1 MSSQK
6 SVHQDETGEVYL
18 RRKLKEWYSS
28 DRPKHNCDGR
38 GSDDQLLPTYSTFE
52 FQLATA
58 SKDEI
63 QKLWNGNCEGMEK
76 HRDKPQRPKEA
87 VRIGLFIGAPGIGK
101 TRTLLELKTIVPCR
115 ENYVYVSFSGTTPS
129 APKEKHATF
138 DQMIAIRILWGSFER
153 WNSSITFQEWAA
165 KFNYEKEFKTK
176 DCLEI
181 IRKEEGPFC
190 LAIDSI
196 SRLDEMAQRA
206 CNEITELVLTS
217 QTIIFLGGTTL
228 RNDWEVAL
236 TRSSIPAKFLSLAPL
251 NNAQVSSILDTLQPP
266 YAEYF
271 NGWRTNTHLRDL
283 LLQIGGVPRLL
294 DDFVRM
300 CDEKFKGRSPPW
312 DWKQMDASLD
322 QNDRSAALG
331 PHTLSRLVK
340 DIVLQK
346 QVSRMGYVIEDSS
359 EPRTTYDRLQ
369 SQGFIQLLQG
379 DSEGSCVIFV
389 PFVRF
394 REWVITLKT
403 LRKYEVSFEVLSDFM
418 ALKVEWGYWMD
429 FEKVTAQY
437 FQLLIYMWSEEAKRD
452 PENQVTWTKFFN
464 MNIPGWRD
472 DIQFI
477 DGSPDVVTCHEKFPR
492 CGSITR
498 EPQNHDEYKFD
509 DGSVFINAASASFAD
524 VFFTCRHGKQR
535 TKCLVAIQ
543 CKLLEKT
550 AMSKRI
556 LNKLLKKTAMS
567 KRILNEE
574 VGKNGDAGDCSDM
587 LTVILVTAPYTDHGN
602 NQGESSKSTAVDRPM
617 TRKRAMEADKPK
629 EVQNYIVLDR
639 IHLQRFFPQ
648 PLRDYTF
655 RSISSGRLNINCAP
669 LDAVKKLFG
678 LSERQAKAFAEK
690 RKSTGGFASTAELPF
705 KVGPDQSALIEF

>member
-1 MSSQK
+1 MTSQQALQLSSPKSSHNMSSQE

-28 DRPKHNCDGR
+28 DRPKGNCDGR
-38 GSDDQLLPTYSTFE
+38 ANDNKLLPTYSTFE

-63 QKLWNGNCEGMEK
+63 QRLWNGNCEDMEK
-76 HRDKPQRPKEA
+76 HRDKPERPKEA

-115 ENYVYVSFSGTTPS
+115 ENYVYVSFNGITPS

-153 WNSSITFQEWAA
+153 WNSSTSITFKQWAT
-165 KFNYEKEFKTK
+165 KFDYEKEFTTI

-181 IRKEEGPFC
+181 IRKEKGPFC
-190 LAIDSI
+190 LAIDEI

-217 QTIIFLGGTTL
+217 QTIVFLGGTL

-266 YAEYF
+266 YAKYF

-300 CDEKFKGRSPPW
+300 CDKEFKDRSPPW
-312 DWKQMDASLD
+312 DWKQMDASLK
-322 QNDRSAALG
+322 QNDRITALR
-331 PHTLSRLVK
+331 PEILSRLVK
-340 DIVLQK
+340 DIVLRK
-346 QVSRMGYVIEDSS
+346 QVSRMGHVIKEDSG

-394 REWVITLKT
+394 RGWVTTLKT
-403 LRKYEVSFEVLSDFM
+403 LADQGVSFKILNDFM
-418 ALKVEWGYWMD
+418 ALKVEWGYWID

-437 FQLLIYMWSEEAKRD
+437 FQLLIYMWSEEAERE
-452 PENQVTWTKFFN
+452 PQNPVTWETFFT
-464 MNIPGWRD
+464 MDIPGWHNNV
-472 DIQFI
+472 QFI
-477 DGSPDVVTCHEKFPR
+477 DGSPDVVTCYENDK
-492 CGSITR
+492 
-498 EPQNHDEYKFD
+498 YKFD

-556 LNKLLKKTAMS
+556 LN
-567 KRILNEE
+567 EE
-574 VGKNGDAGDCSDM
+574 VGKNGDAMKDYREAFGDCSDM
-587 LTVILVTAPYTDHGN
+587 LTVILVTAPYTDHD
-602 NQGESSKSTAVDRPM
+602 QGESSKSTAVDRPM

-629 EVQNYIVLDR
+629 EVHTYIVLDR

-669 LDAVKKLFG
+669 LDDVKKLFG
-678 LSERQAKAFAEK
+678 LNERQAKAFAEK

>member
-1 MSSQK
+1 M
-6 SVHQDETGEVYL
+6 V
-18 RRKLKEWYSS
+18 
-28 DRPKHNCDGR
+28 
-38 GSDDQLLPTYSTFE
+38 
-52 FQLATA
+52 
-58 SKDEI
+58 
-63 QKLWNGNCEGMEK
+63 
-76 HRDKPQRPKEA
+76 
-87 VRIGLFIGAPGIGK
+87 
-101 TRTLLELKTIVPCR
+101 
-115 ENYVYVSFSGTTPS
+115 
-129 APKEKHATF
+129 
-138 DQMIAIRILWGSFER
+138 AIRILWGSFER
-153 WNSSITFQEWAA
+153 WNSRFPFKQWAA
-165 KFNYEKEFKTK
+165 KFDYEKDFTTT

-190 LAIDSI
+190 LTIDEI
-196 SRLDEMAQRA
+196 SRLDEMAQKA

-217 QTIIFLGGTTL
+217 QTIVFLGGTL

-312 DWKQMDASLD
+312 DWKQMDDSLE
-322 QNDRSAALG
+322 QNDRITALG

-340 DIVLQK
+340 DIVLRK
-346 QVSRMGYVIEDSS
+346 QVSRMGYVIKEDSG
-359 EPRTTYDRLQ
+359 ELRTTYDRLQ

-394 REWVITLKT
+394 RGWVTTLKT
-403 LRKYEVSFEVLSDFM
+403 LTDHEVSFEVLNDIM
-418 ALKVEWGYWMD
+418 TLKVEWGYWMD
-429 FEKVTAQY
+429 FEKITAQY
-437 FQLLIYMWSEEAKRD
+437 FQLLICMWSEEAERE
-452 PENQVTWTKFFN
+452 PQNPITWEKFFT
-464 MNIPGWRD
+464 MSIPGWRNN
-472 DIQFI
+472 IQFI
-477 DGSPDVVTCHEKFPR
+477 DGSPDVVTCCEKFPK
-492 CGSITR
+492 CGSTIR

-509 DGSVFINAASASFAD
+509 NGSVFINAASASFAD
-524 VFFTCRHGKQR
+524 VFFICRHGKQR

-550 AMSKRI
+550 V
-556 LNKLLKKTAMS
+556 MS

-574 VGKNGDAGDCSDM
+574 VGKNGNAMKDYREAFEDCSDM

-602 NQGESSKSTAVDRPM
+602 DQGESTAVDRPI

-669 LDAVKKLFG
+669 LDDVKKLFG
-678 LSERQAKAFAEK
+678 LNERQAKGFAEK

-705 KVGPDQSALIEF
+705 KVGPDQSASIEF